1 MKLQHEARV
10 LVVRQIEYVVI
21 FSSSVCVYLLFFF
34 CFDSNKSSVYLQAPK
49 TKKRDSA
56 LDQGVSLST
65 VHQAKGNEWSV
76 VFVVHSTEGMM
87 PMEVTGDSL
96 EEERR
101 IDYVAMTRAK
111 ETLYM
116 SWHRE

>member
-1 MKLQHEARV
+1 M
-10 LVVRQIEYVVI
+10 
-21 FSSSVCVYLLFFF
+21 CLLFFLF
-34 CFDSNKSSVYLQAPK
+34 LLDSNKSSIFTYLQAPK